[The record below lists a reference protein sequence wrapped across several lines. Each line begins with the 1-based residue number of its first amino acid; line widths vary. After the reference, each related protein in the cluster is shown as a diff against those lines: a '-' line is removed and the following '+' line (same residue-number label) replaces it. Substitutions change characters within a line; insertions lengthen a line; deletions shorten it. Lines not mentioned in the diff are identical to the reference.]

1 MIHFVGAG
9 PGAADLITLR
19 GQSLINDADVIIYA
33 GSLVNPDILKYAKD
47 TAVIYDSKNMT
58 LPEVISVMKEADVK
72 ELSVV
77 RLHTGEP
84 SIYGA
89 VREQM
94 DELDELGIPYDSCP
108 GVTAA
113 FGAAAALNMEY
124 TLPDVSQSLIITRM
138 EGRTSVPS
146 GESIESFAAH
156 KASMA
161 IYLSSGMMA
170 ELSARLING
179 GYAPDTPAA
188 IVYKATWP
196 EEKRIV
202 TTVERLAES
211 AAENNIK
218 NLAVVLVG
226 DSVAHTGYGKSKLYS
241 PEFTTAFRT
250 AEDDKAA
257 QTLNESFHES
267 LRESDESAAFK
278 KGSVKGIVV
287 NEYPDADI
295 FSFSENGE
303 KLSERI
309 RGELGKLG
317 AEAVCFRCRF
327 DEVKKRLTYSFNYKR
342 AVIFIGAAG
351 IAVRCIS
358 EFVNDKFTDSPVIVI
373 SEDGRFVIPI
383 LSGHIGGGNR
393 LAASLADRIGA
404 FKAITT
410 STDIN
415 GGFQLDNFASSHF
428 LHIADRCIIK
438 EAAAKGYD
446 EKCIKDYIA
455 AGKLMPKQYFL
466 GIGCR
471 RGKSFEDIDK
481 AVKEFLAEADVEMS
495 RIAMISSI
503 DVKRNEKG
511 IRQFADKNGL
521 RFITYTAE
529 QLAALG
535 SGFTVSRAVLERV
548 GVDNVC
554 ERAAVAA
561 AVQFSDAAD
570 VCGNDAASKKEQL
583 NEKSNAAEMQ
593 DCEKNGD
600 NKILCGRRLVKSKTV
615 YDGIT
620 LALAEGS
627 WNICD

>member
-58 LPEVISVMKEADVK
+58 LPEVISVMKEADAK
-72 ELSVV
+72 GLSVV

-146 GESIESFAAH
+146 GETIESFAAH

-257 QTLNESFHES
+257 QTL
-267 LRESDESAAFK
+267 
-278 KGSVKGIVV
+278 V
-287 NEYPDADI
+287 
-295 FSFSENGE
+295 SFSENGE
-303 KLSERI
+303 KLSEKI

-404 FKAITT
+404 FKVITT

-415 GGFQLDNFASSHF
+415 GGFQLDNFAASHF

-503 DVKRNEKG
+503 DVKRDEKG

-535 SGFTVSRAVLERV
+535 SGFTVSQAVLERV

-570 VCGNDAASKKEQL
+570 VCGDDAASKNEQL

-593 DCEKNGD
+593 DCEKTGD